1 LKSRTG
7 NVANKGIWDLDDYAE
22 LLRDLSDGLLREI
35 YCIAE
40 EFDDE
45 RVREFMR
52 KITQLLTINQSL
64 LTLHLLKFK
73 LHNKEN
79 ERAID
84 NELYEISEYMSEIL
98 DIHLKEADN
107 LRKIF

>member
-1 LKSRTG
+1 
-7 NVANKGIWDLDDYAE
+7 
-22 LLRDLSDGLLREI
+22 LLREI

-64 LTLHLLKFK
+64 L
-73 LHNKEN
+73 EN

>member
-1 LKSRTG
+1 MESRTG
-7 NVANKGIWDLDDYAE
+7 NVAGRGIWDLDDYAE
-22 LLRDLSDGLLREI
+22 LLRGLSDGLLREI
-35 YCIAE
+35 YGIAE

-45 RVREFMR
+45 RVRELMR

-64 LTLHLLKFK
+64 VTLHLLKFK
-73 LHNKEN
+73 LQMMEN

-84 NELYEISEYMSEIL
+84 NDLYEISEYMSEIL
-98 DIHLKEADN
+98 DIHLREAEN

>member
-7 NVANKGIWDLDDYAE
+7 NVARKGIWDLDDYAE
-22 LLRDLSDGLLREI
+22 LLRELSDGLLREI
-35 YCIAE
+35 YGIAE